1 MTMIYITHKEATVKA
16 GISAMLAANCD
27 LPLVSLDQSQLSC
40 SVRGTLITDY
50 DHGMQTAEECRARCE
65 PGLKIIVVTNRTREW
80 DIRNAIDGGIHG
92 ILTQDCDAG
101 ELAEAILH
109 LQSET
114 LFLSR
119 CITGRARAAMR
130 REKLTSRELQVLRS
144 LGKGLCNKSIARA
157 LGIAEVTVKI
167 HLGNLMMKLGA
178 STRTQAI
185 VIANVL
191 GLLEFDLEMVNG
203 THDRSDRWMTSR
215 KEAAGGNTRT
225 TGYFDDI
232 SSLA

>member
-40 SVRGTLITDY
+40 SARGTLITDY
-50 DHGMQTAEECRARCE
+50 DHGMQIAGKRRAACDQA
-65 PGLKIIVVTNRTREW
+65 LKIIVVTNRTREW
-80 DIRNAIDGGIHG
+80 DIRNAVDGGIHG

-101 ELAEAILH
+101 ELAEAILQ
-109 LQSET
+109 LQSEA

-119 CITGRARAAMR
+119 CISGRARAAMR
-130 REKLTSRELQVLRS
+130 REKLTSREHQVLHS
-144 LGKGLCNKSIARA
+144 LGKGLCNKSIART

-167 HLGNLMMKLGA
+167 HLGNLMIKLGA

-191 GLLEFDLEMVNG
+191 GLLEFDPEMVNG
-203 THDRSDRWMTSR
+203 SHDGSTRWMTSR
-215 KEAAGGNTRT
+215 EKAAGENLRMA
-225 TGYFDDI
+225 GYFNDI
-232 SSLA
+232 PSPA